1 MFAYFSRADV
11 QTFAQVLVHLGN
23 ESVPKIIIN
32 NTVNS
37 LFKIAISILA
47 ISKPQQFPSDV

>member
-37 LFKIAISILA
+37 LFKNAISILA
-47 ISKPQQFPSDV
+47 ISKPQQFPSAV